1 MLSKK
6 VDQHL
11 SNVSVRDAVEDTKR
25 GLKPID
31 IRPRILN
38 AAIPQIKEAFKYV
51 VTQYGLPHLSTPRPA
66 PLTNEFVMR
75 ALVMLR
81 AIYKYEVTHADD
93 KRTVIKGGKYDT
105 QSVIAPGRED
115 LCGKNGGLIVD
126 TYKALKIDELGYEA
140 SCGGTVG
147 VMQAAHLL
155 AEAGLILERH
165 ETQILEY
172 DPEDK
177 DMIEACKKAKTPYA
191 LTNIGRLFCFWL
203 FGDQY
208 AILRTNGI
216 NNNGYSGISP
226 IGYSTKGNYSG
237 WLNYLE
243 LDYPTSDNSDTI
255 IKTLDH
261 DETSS
266 SDVDEVEQV
275 EPSSQISG
283 DDKVNSDTS
292 EVLAEITDTLTKY
305 ADKVKITVDI
315 NDLAGIDSA
324 DDGLDS

>member
-1 MLSKK
+1 MLSDK
-6 VDQHL
+6 VRKHL
-11 SNVSVRDAVEDTKR
+11 SNISVSDAVADSVR

-38 AAIPQIKEAFKYV
+38 AAIIQIADAFKYV
-51 VTQYGLPHLSTPRPA
+51 VNSYGLPHLATPRPA
-66 PLTNEFVMR
+66 PLTNDFVMR

-81 AIYKYEVTHADD
+81 AIYKYEVTHAAD
-93 KRTVIKGGKYDT
+93 KPTIIKGGQYDGH
-105 QSVIAPGRED
+105 SVIAPGRED

-165 ETQILEY
+165 ETQILEFH
-172 DPEDK
+172 PEEK
-177 DMIEACKKAKTPYA
+177 ELIEAYKKAKTPYA
-191 LTNIGRLFCFWL
+191 LTIIGRLFCFWL
-203 FGDQY
+203 FGDQF
-208 AILRTNGI
+208 AILRSNGI

-243 LDYPTSDNSDTI
+243 LDYPTSTDSDTI

-261 DETSS
+261 
-266 SDVDEVEQV
+266 VNHVAV
-275 EPSSQISG
+275 NNGLSSQEADDTDSDSG
-283 DDKVNSDTS
+283 SDDNSDTS
-292 EVLAEITDTLTKY
+292 GVLAEITDTLTKF
-305 ADKVKITVDI
+305 ADKVKITVDV
-315 NDLAGIDSA
+315 NDLGDIDSIG
-324 DDGLDS
+324 DDDE

>member
-1 MLSKK
+1 MLSERVRK
-6 VDQHL
+6 HL
-11 SNVSVRDAVEDTKR
+11 SNISVNDAVADSLR

-38 AAIPQIKEAFKYV
+38 AAIAQITDAFKYV
-51 VTQYGLPHLSTPRPA
+51 VTIYGLPHLATPRPA

-81 AIYKYEVTHADD
+81 AIYKYEVTHAAD
-93 KRTVIKGGKYDT
+93 KPTVIKGGQYDGM
-105 QSVIAPGRED
+105 SVIAPGRED

-165 ETQILEY
+165 ETQILEFN
-172 DPEDK
+172 PEEK
-177 DMIEACKKAKTPYA
+177 ETIEAYKKAKTPYA
-191 LTNIGRLFCFWL
+191 LTVTGRLFCFWL
-203 FGDQY
+203 FGDQF
-208 AILRTNGI
+208 AILRSNGI

-243 LDYPTSDNSDTI
+243 LDYPTSKDSDTM

-261 DETSS
+261 VAANITQSNGL
-266 SDVDEVEQV
+266 
-275 EPSSQISG
+275 SSQ
-283 DDKVNSDTS
+283 
-292 EVLAEITDTLTKY
+292 
-305 ADKVKITVDI
+305 
-315 NDLAGIDSA
+315 DSH
-324 DDGLDS
+324 

>member
-1 MLSKK
+1 M
-6 VDQHL
+6 
-11 SNVSVRDAVEDTKR
+11 NDAVADSLR

-38 AAIPQIKEAFKYV
+38 AAITEITAAFKYV
-51 VTQYGLPHLSTPRPA
+51 VTSYGLPHLATPRTA

-81 AIYKYEVTHADD
+81 AIYKYEVMHTAD
-93 KRTVIKGGKYDT
+93 KATIIKGGQYDGI
-105 QSVIAPGRED
+105 SVTAPGRED

-147 VMQAAHLL
+147 VLQAAHLL

-165 ETQILEY
+165 ETQILEF
-172 DPEDK
+172 DPNDT
-177 DMIEACKKAKTPYA
+177 DLIENYKKAKTPYA
-191 LTNIGRLFCFWL
+191 LTSVGRLFCFKL

-208 AILRTNGI
+208 AILKSNGI

-243 LDYPTSDNSDTI
+243 LDYPTSQDSDTI
-255 IKTLDH
+255 VKT
-261 DETSS
+261 
-266 SDVDEVEQV
+266 VDNVSVGVGQNN
-275 EPSSQISG
+275 
-283 DDKVNSDTS
+283 DKVTQMTPETQVDDIEDNPDTS
-292 EVLAEITDTLTKY
+292 EVLEEIKDTLTKY
-305 ADKVKITVDI
+305 ADKVKITIDI
-315 NDLAGIDSA
+315 NDLDGIDSA
-324 DDGLDS
+324 GDDEI